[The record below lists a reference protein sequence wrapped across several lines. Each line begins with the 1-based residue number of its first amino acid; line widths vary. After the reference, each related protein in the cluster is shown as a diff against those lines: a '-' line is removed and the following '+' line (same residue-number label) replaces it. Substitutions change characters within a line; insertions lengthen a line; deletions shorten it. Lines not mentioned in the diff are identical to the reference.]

1 MNEPLPSNVPSAAF
15 PAPVAGVV
23 DPRSESDAS
32 DMPDPNEAFDENG
45 VDLTLLAWFG
55 TLSVLERLEWVCARS
70 EELLALGVDP
80 FADDGPFM
88 FEEA

>member
-1 MNEPLPSNVPSAAF
+1 MNDSLPLNVSSAAH
-15 PAPVAGVV
+15 PAHSAGLA
-23 DPRSESDAS
+23 DPGIESDAS

-80 FADDGPFM
+80 FADDPPFSS
-88 FEEA
+88 